1 MRTHFKTKYIFLLL
15 LLGNTAVFAQQ
26 NYDKPTKSNLL
37 KNITAQLETIYS
49 DDQKYREESQRIGE
63 KLGNESKEYQA
74 IWDTIHKYDSINI
87 IKVSNIIDKYG
98 WLGISDIGEKGNKS
112 IWLVIQH
119 APLEKMIEYFPLLQE
134 SAQKGETPADM
145 MALTQDRI
153 LMYQG
158 KPQIY
163 GSQLKW
169 DMKTNEYYVYPIEN
183 PDSVDIKRA
192 KVGLDPMA
200 EYVKIF
206 DLKWDLEEYKKR
218 KPE

>member
-1 MRTHFKTKYIFLLL
+1 
-15 LLGNTAVFAQQ
+15 
-26 NYDKPTKSNLL
+26 
-37 KNITAQLETIYS
+37 
-49 DDQKYREESQRIGE
+49 
-63 KLGNESKEYQA
+63 
-74 IWDTIHKYDSINI
+74 
-87 IKVSNIIDKYG
+87 
-98 WLGISDIGEKGNKS
+98 
-112 IWLVIQH
+112 
-119 APLEKMIEYFPLLQE
+119 MIEYFPLLQE
-134 SAQKGETPADM
+134 SAQKGETPTDM

-169 DMKTNEYYVYPIEN
+169 DMKTNEYYIYPIEN